1 MWFSIYSGQGFIDI
15 YSPTIQVDSLRLT
28 TATVSP
34 NSWNIKQLDFRAA
47 YLNTDLDKEIYLD
60 FPTGNID
67 SKKNKYWSYKA
78 LYGLKQTGEMWFKEI
93 VNFLISRSFKKYK
106 IDKCLLGKYNKNNK
120 LICILTL
127 YVDDI
132 LITGKQITKL
142 IILLVN

>member
-1 MWFSIYSGQGFIDI
+1 
-15 YSPTIQVDSLRLT
+15 
-28 TATVSP
+28 
-34 NSWNIKQLDFRAA
+34 
-47 YLNTDLDKEIYLD
+47 
-60 FPTGNID
+60 
-67 SKKNKYWSYKA
+67 
-78 LYGLKQTGEMWFKEI
+78 MWFKEI